1 LTRGSYVLR
10 PLAVASAA
18 RTPLAPDTPTLSEA
32 GADVDASTVHGVY
45 ASGGTPRDLVT
56 RLNREIDR
64 ILRTDEARKVIAAVS
79 AEQVGASPEEF
90 ASQLRQDRQRFGA
103 IIREANIH
111 AD

>member
-1 LTRGSYVLR
+1 M
-10 PLAVASAA
+10 
-18 RTPLAPDTPTLSEA
+18 
-32 GADVDASTVHGVY
+32 DVDASTVHGVY

-79 AEQVGASPEEF
+79 AEQISASPGEF
-90 ASQLRQDRQRFGA
+90 ASQVRQDRQRFGA
-103 IIREANIH
+103 IIREAKIH